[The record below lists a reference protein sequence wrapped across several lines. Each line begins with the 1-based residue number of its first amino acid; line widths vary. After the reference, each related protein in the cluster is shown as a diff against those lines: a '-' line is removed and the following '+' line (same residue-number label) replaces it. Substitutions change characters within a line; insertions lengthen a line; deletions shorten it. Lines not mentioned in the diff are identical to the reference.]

1 MSARHKNGIK
11 KYAAA
16 VFFSGSDA
24 RIECE
29 CVGSDLEI
37 KCERY
42 IFLL

>member
-16 VFFSGSDA
+16 VFFLVLVL